1 MKKNSIF
8 FFVLISFLFI
18 FGKIANAASL
28 NFSPSSGTHRVG
40 DVFPVTVYVSTD
52 QAMNATEGKILFPA
66 NLLQVTSVSDGSVIA
81 VPTPNEPSFSNVAG
95 TINFGGINMGS
106 GYQGPKGKVLIV
118 NFKIKAKGTA
128 NLSISKGSVLANDG
142 NGTEIISSTG
152 SAKFKLLRALI
163 VADKDVNPV
172 TTLNTVPVAPPVIAE
187 VPVVVPVPA
196 PVQVPVTPTVRPIPF
211 YFQTKNII
219 LGDLLALLVILLLIT
234 IYFWRRYYKLRHIV
248 DQIILEERDR
258 LFKLLSMD
266 IAEKGEIA
274 EKIKAQKKLTDE
286 ELKVITEVEK
296 KHQRVSQI

>member
-1 MKKNSIF
+1 
-8 FFVLISFLFI
+8 
-18 FGKIANAASL
+18 
-28 NFSPSSGTHRVG
+28 
-40 DVFPVTVYVSTD
+40 
-52 QAMNATEGKILFPA
+52 
-66 NLLQVTSVSDGSVIA
+66 
-81 VPTPNEPSFSNVAG
+81 
-95 TINFGGINMGS
+95 MGS